1 MYIFIC
7 IYTHMHIYMDDT
19 CARRGGFE
27 APLEI
32 SYSPGRVSLTHPHVS
47 CDSFTYVT

>member
-1 MYIFIC
+1 
-7 IYTHMHIYMDDT
+7 MHIYMDDT

-27 APLEI
+27 TPLEI

-47 CDSFTYVT
+47 CDSFTYVA

>member
-1 MYIFIC
+1 
-7 IYTHMHIYMDDT
+7 MHIYMDDT
-19 CARRGGFE
+19 CARRGGSE

-47 CDSFTYVT
+47 WGLIHVCGMTHSNV